1 MQNNIKIITE
11 PNYIA
16 DKSNPIKSYYFFS
29 YKVKIK
35 NNNFENV
42 QLLSRYWKIVDGEGA
57 CEDIHG
63 PGVIG
68 RFPIIKP
75 EETFVY
81 TSFCPLNTPL
91 GFMEGSFRFK
101 DSNKHEFDIIIKR
114 FRLIAGQI
122 LN

>member
-29 YKVKIK
+29 YKVKVK
-35 NNNFENV
+35 NNNFENI
-42 QLLSRYWKIVDGEGA
+42 QLLSRYWKIIDGKGA

-75 EETFVY
+75 DKTFAY
-81 TSFCPLNTPL
+81 TSFCPLSTPL

-101 DSNKHEFDIIIKR
+101 DSNKNEFDIIIKR